1 MSAAQLNCLSV
12 ILVIYLWHSYRLQHI
27 VNTMPRYKTK
37 IRYQIEK
44 VRTALIKMQQ
54 IIDTDWKK
62 NPEIAKTSRDGES
75 YFVLETYK
83 ALCM

>member
-62 NPEIAKTSRDGES
+62 KNPKLQKRQEMENHTS
-75 YFVLETYK
+75 
-83 ALCM
+83 C